1 MDKPDMEWI
10 DKLFNCMAEFYV
22 ERWTKQ
28 FTKST
33 PEDLVKVIWQSALTG
48 CSYDEIRGV
57 LVLLRQAAK
66 NNAAIPPHHL
76 EFWAYAK
83 GYRTPVIIYPSRAF
97 KSDPKVARTFLDE
110 IKSKLQRSMGA

>member
-1 MDKPDMEWI
+1 MDKPNMEWI
-10 DKLFNCMAEFYV
+10 DRLFNCMSEFYV

-28 FTKST
+28 FTKSM
-33 PEDLVKVIWQSALTG
+33 PEDLLKTIWQSALTG
-48 CSYDEIRGV
+48 CTYDEIRGV

-76 EFWAYAK
+76 EFWSYCK
-83 GYRTPVIIYPSRAF
+83 GYSRPVIVYTSRAF
-97 KSDPKVARTFLDE
+97 KSDPKVARSFLDE